1 MSNLLLFGVGGSLVK
16 KMKTTKRG
24 LQKVIEEL
32 FEKYDCGPSGG
43 DCDGEFDFGFS
54 NGMEL
59 AYKDMAEDLARL
71 LAQFFPK
78 DKSKTKGKSR

>member
-16 KMKTTKRG
+16 KMKTIKRG
-24 LQKVIEEL
+24 LHEAIKEL
-32 FEKYDCGPSGG
+32 FEKYNCGPSGG

-71 LAQFFPK
+71 LALFFPARK
-78 DKSKTKGKSR
+78 IKKVAI